1 MAKRISIL
9 GSTGSIGCQTL
20 DVIKDYPEEF
30 QVLALTGRKNVSLL
44 AQQVKTFQ
52 PELAVLTDPEAARQ
66 LSRLLH
72 GQTTRVLAGEEGLL
86 AAATYPGTD
95 LLVTAVVGFAGLKPT
110 LAAIDAGI
118 DIALANKETLVT
130 AGSIVM
136 QRARERKVD
145 IIPIDS
151 EHSAIFQCLQG
162 NEPGDLQRIMLTA
175 SGGPFRNYSKEELA
189 GVSPEQAL
197 KHPNWSMGAKITVD
211 SATMMNKGLEVLEA
225 HWLFPLPLTSIEV
238 LVHPQSVVHSLIE
251 FKDGSILAQLGP
263 PDMRFPILYSLTYP
277 KRWSNNLPKLD
288 LVGRELAFTAPDLER
303 FPCLAYAYE
312 AGEKGGTMPT
322 VVNAANE
329 MAVAAFLQ
337 KKIGFLDIPRV
348 IRQVMDLHQVRKN
361 PDLDAIFSADTWA
374 RQETQGII
382 RTISGIS

>member
-225 HWLFPLPLTSIEV
+225 HWLFPVPLTSIEV
-238 LVHPQSVVHSLIE
+238 LVHPQSIVHSLIE

-263 PDMRFPILYSLTYP
+263 PDMRFPILYALTYP
-277 KRWSNNLPKLD
+277 ERWSNNLPKLD

-374 RQETQGII
+374 RQEAQGII

>member
-361 PDLDAIFSADTWA
+361 PDLDAIFSAETWA

>member
-238 LVHPQSVVHSLIE
+238 LVHPQSIVHSLIE

-263 PDMRFPILYSLTYP
+263 PDMRFPILYALTYP
-277 KRWSNNLPKLD
+277 ERWSNNLPKLD

-374 RQETQGII
+374 RQEAQGII